1 MKKLITIAIVFFLI
15 GCNDKKDP
23 PDDGLERIV
32 QIDSLRTDSLINKP

>member
-1 MKKLITIAIVFFLI
+1 MKKLITIAIVFFFI

-32 QIDSLRTDSLINKP
+32 QIERTDSLINKP